1 MNPGRKV
8 SVDNGQKLTNVLFCY
23 DGGKTP
29 ILDWYLSDGKS
40 YSYKN
45 VSDGGSVV
53 VPSHCA
59 YVKVTLSTTDTT
71 VPLGITSEASPAQF
85 AFQKLYLPEGY
96 GLRVEESES
105 KISELQVFSGQGQK
119 LTVLPDASPVKMT
132 AGGLEV
138 SRNPDGTDPV
148 TVNLAELKELADAHT
163 AGLEGKPDLIQG
175 KVPVNQLPDALV
187 YAEGDALPIE
197 DAALNADRLGGRSAE
212 EYPWSATVKAI
223 WSGSQAQYDAIAVKD
238 PETLYLIVGEG

>member
-1 MNPGRKV
+1 M
-8 SVDNGQKLTNVLFCY
+8 
-23 DGGKTP
+23 
-29 ILDWYLSDGKS
+29 
-40 YSYKN
+40 
-45 VSDGGSVV
+45 
-53 VPSHCA
+53 
-59 YVKVTLSTTDTT
+59 
-71 VPLGITSEASPAQF
+71 
-85 AFQKLYLPEGY
+85 
-96 GLRVEESES
+96 RVEESES